1 MREFLT
7 GLDKCESTCE
17 FFDYCRGS
25 QAGNRYFEHN
35 TFAESETNYC
45 RVTDQA
51 PVIALACITR
61 EE

>member
-17 FFDYCRGS
+17 FFDCCRGS